1 MESTWTSAET
11 VIIMVM
17 VSMENIADMVTD
29 VNTNM
34 AMDVNNLHDKL
45 EDKQKYKEC

>member
-1 MESTWTSAET
+1 M
-11 VIIMVM
+11 
-17 VSMENIADMVTD
+17 ADMVTD

-34 AMDVNNLHDKL
+34 AMEVNNLNDKL